1 MRTSRNK
8 VGQLNIW
15 PGFVDVLATLLIVTI
30 FTIMIS
36 GIAQIYFNDILGKK
50 KNQISE
56 LDTKIS
62 EISEQLSLTKVESEN
77 YIKEN
82 LILQQSIRKLE
93 NTNNELKL
101 DLRKNNLIMNM
112 NKQKIFLLNENNEK
126 FLGQIREK
134 NEKIKSINS
143 DLKSK
148 KNKITQ
154 NISTISNLEE
164 SIINLNKQIL
174 ELSNQLDKAE
184 ENDKKN
190 KVQIKNLGKKLN
202 LALAGKVQEL
212 SQYQSMFFKQIK
224 ESIGNRNDIIISD
237 DRFVFPS
244 EIFFETATDKL
255 VIQAK
260 KELKNIAKSLIDI
273 SKVIPT
279 EIDWV
284 LRIDGHTDKRPISN
298 SDFASNWHL
307 SSARSIKIVN
317 FLIKEGIE
325 PNRLI
330 AAGFGEFHPL
340 TNLNTEEAYQRN
352 RRIEIKLTNR

>member
-8 VGQLNIW
+8 IGQLNIW

-184 ENDKKN
+184 ENDKK
-190 KVQIKNLGKKLN
+190 K
-202 LALAGKVQEL
+202 
-212 SQYQSMFFKQIK
+212 
-224 ESIGNRNDIIISD
+224 
-237 DRFVFPS
+237 
-244 EIFFETATDKL
+244 
-255 VIQAK
+255 
-260 KELKNIAKSLIDI
+260 
-273 SKVIPT
+273 
-279 EIDWV
+279 
-284 LRIDGHTDKRPISN
+284 
-298 SDFASNWHL
+298 
-307 SSARSIKIVN
+307 
-317 FLIKEGIE
+317 
-325 PNRLI
+325 
-330 AAGFGEFHPL
+330 
-340 TNLNTEEAYQRN
+340 
-352 RRIEIKLTNR
+352 